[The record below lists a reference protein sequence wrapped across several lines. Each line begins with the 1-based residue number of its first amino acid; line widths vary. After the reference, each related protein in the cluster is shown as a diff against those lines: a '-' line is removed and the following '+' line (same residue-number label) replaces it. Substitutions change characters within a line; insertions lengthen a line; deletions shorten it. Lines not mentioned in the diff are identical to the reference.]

1 MKTKIILS
9 VCFLGMI
16 LSFMTF
22 FTNNIYAGE
31 VQYQSRDVQM
41 PDDIVDNFPEDEV
54 CFPEDNE
61 PDKELPRDLKSPKI
75 TKVQNVNK
83 GIKLSWK
90 KVKYADGYR
99 VRRKTKGGSW
109 KTLKSVKGTS
119 YVDPEVKAKNGK
131 IYFYRIVVYAEN
143 RSTLMESFGSDSE
156 SGKFMRLCVPASWKL
171 KRNGTSGMTVSWK
184 KNKKAGGVQIQYGT
198 SKKFSK
204 TKSVRAASFK
214 RKKTLTALKRKKKYY
229 IRLRYYKKIGK
240 KTYYSPWSSEK
251 SLKTGRSKG

>member
-90 KVKYADGYR
+90 KSKVCGWIQGAAKD
-99 VRRKTKGGSW
+99 KGRFME
-109 KTLKSVKGTS
+109 
-119 YVDPEVKAKNGK
+119 DP
-131 IYFYRIVVYAEN
+131 
-143 RSTLMESFGSDSE
+143 
-156 SGKFMRLCVPASWKL
+156 
-171 KRNGTSGMTVSWK
+171 
-184 KNKKAGGVQIQYGT
+184 
-198 SKKFSK
+198 
-204 TKSVRAASFK
+204 
-214 RKKTLTALKRKKKYY
+214 
-229 IRLRYYKKIGK
+229 
-240 KTYYSPWSSEK
+240 
-251 SLKTGRSKG
+251 